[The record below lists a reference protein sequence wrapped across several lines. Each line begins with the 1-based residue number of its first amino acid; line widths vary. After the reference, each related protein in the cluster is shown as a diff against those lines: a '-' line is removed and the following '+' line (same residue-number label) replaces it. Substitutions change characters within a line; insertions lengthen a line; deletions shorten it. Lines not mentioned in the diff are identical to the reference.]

1 MLDKSSSAHRVR
13 VYYHHPLPVQME
25 CHTSVAPLGVPHVAM
40 KETQLQGF
48 TIPKVL
54 HCLYNYVIIQFK
66 QRFIR

>member
-1 MLDKSSSAHRVR
+1 
-13 VYYHHPLPVQME
+13 ME